1 MHGLGARLVVRPC
14 CELFRGYRASLLF
27 PCSGRDPDLIHVH
40 DARSHDH
47 KQTVSERDN
56 DGSNCLCRLGRRWR
70 KIGYASGLLSRLSPS
85 VSENAGEPRPRLRPE
100 PLQPGLCDQEAQRV
114 RGHKRVPRKATSRLC
129 GGVTAAAR
137 PNAARQ
143 ASMLDGV
150 TGTPALGVTADSCHR
165 LIWLFDFREREQENW
180 CERWKGPDSP

>member
-1 MHGLGARLVVRPC
+1 MTILIIGSVLLGATLGRFFKVLVLVPACAFVLAAVLVRSANGEHGLLRPLLEFVV
-14 CELFRGYRASLLF
+14 LITSL
-27 PCSGRDPDLIHVH
+27 
-40 DARSHDH
+40 
-47 KQTVSERDN
+47 Q
-56 DGSNCLCRLGRRWR
+56 
-70 KIGYASGLLSRLSPS
+70 IGYASGLLSRLIPS

-150 TGTPALGVTADSCHR
+150 TGTPARGR
-165 LIWLFDFREREQENW
+165 RNRPQ
-180 CERWKGPDSP
+180 SPLHEAQNRS